1 MADYR
6 LSARAETDLAE
17 IADYTVATFGIEQAR
32 RYRNDL
38 ESCFEYL
45 AENPRLGRSAESLA
59 PGLRRF
65 EHRSHAIFYAGERSG
80 VLIVRILHTRMNIG
94 RHLQSAPPQRWWGVQ
109 EPRKPEYRAVR

>member
-6 LSARAETDLAE
+6 LSSRAESDLAG
-17 IADYTVATFGIEQAR
+17 IADYTVAAFGIEQAR

-38 ESCFEYL
+38 SACFEYL

-65 EHRSHAIFYAGERSG
+65 EHRSHAIFHAEERHG
-80 VLIVRILHTRMNIG
+80 ILIVRILHTRMDDR
-94 RHLQSAPPQRWWGVQ
+94 RHLRSVPPQSRWRVE
-109 EPRKPEYRAVR
+109 EPRQPAYGAG